1 MILNAKDYNE
11 RDSPVFNDAERVRK
25 TASNFMTRHN
35 PAYKTVPN
43 YAAIPTPVPGEAIN
57 GGHTPVRSTA
67 NTTASARP
75 ITLRINPSSHTP
87 SAPRR
92 AAASKHEPEPEEDE
106 DEDEDVDAEGEDDL
120 ADFIG
125 KSFQEAQDQIMEDL
139 INYEE

>member
-35 PAYKTVPN
+35 PAYKTIPN
-43 YAAIPTPVPGEAIN
+43 YAAIPTPVPGEGIN
-57 GGHTPVRSTA
+57 GGHTPVRSNA

-75 ITLRINPSSHTP
+75 ITLRINASSHATP
-87 SAPRR
+87 APRR
-92 AAASKHEPEPEEDE
+92 SAVAKPQPEPEEEDEEDE
-106 DEDEDVDAEGEDDL
+106 DEDAEGEDDL
-120 ADFIG
+120 PDFIG
-125 KSFQEAQDQIMEDL
+125 KSFQEAQDQIMEEL